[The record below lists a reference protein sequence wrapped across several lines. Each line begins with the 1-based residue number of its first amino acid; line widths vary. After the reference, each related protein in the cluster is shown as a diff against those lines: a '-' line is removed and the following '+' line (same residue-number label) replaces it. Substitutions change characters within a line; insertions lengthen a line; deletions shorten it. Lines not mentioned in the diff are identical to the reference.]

1 MYQLS
6 ISMSGQTKAEKQM
19 IKLRYATGLYKA
31 LKNSSFKSFR
41 KMAEAGDME
50 PSHIQK
56 ISVGKVNV
64 TLTVNVAIANALG
77 ITYSELADYYD
88 GVTDKD
94 IKEFQE
100 YLAKQKAIR
109 GKKDS

>member
-1 MYQLS
+1 
-6 ISMSGQTKAEKQM
+6 MSGQTKAEKQA

-31 LKNSSFKSFR
+31 LKKSSFKSFR

-77 ITYSELADYYD
+77 ITYSELAEYYD
-88 GVTDKD
+88 GVTEKD
-94 IKEFQE
+94 THEFLE
-100 YLAKQKAIR
+100 YLAKQKSIR
-109 GKKDS
+109 GNKKP

>member
-6 ISMSGQTKAEKQM
+6 ISMSRQTKAEKQM

-64 TLTVNVAIANALG
+64 TLTVNVAIANSLG

-88 GVTDKD
+88 PVPTNHITK
-94 IKEFQE
+94 FQ
-100 YLAKQKAIR
+100 QTSINHNPFHVPN
-109 GKKDS
+109 